1 MQRELANGGHPTE
14 IDFTSMQR
22 RTDGRW
28 RKSWIQWQ
36 KSWKREKVFARK
48 EPEEKRDF
56 GASTKSEKTYI
67 VFEGGT
73 DAHTAHNS
81 LRELHGQCRWLLR
94 ELSLNLLVAA
104 VSSLEFFFRKKS
116 CLHASK
122 ILQQHSETPQ
132 IQQQFRQQFRSLLT
146 TATAFVLPNRRTEK
160 SQSRACCN
168 WPSSCNF
175 RQFHPVSSTFIHF
188 HLRPQP

>member
-1 MQRELANGGHPTE
+1 
-14 IDFTSMQR
+14 
-22 RTDGRW
+22 
-28 RKSWIQWQ
+28 
-36 KSWKREKVFARK
+36 VFARK